1 MANSINEE
9 VRKWM
14 LANNLKSKDVVEATG
29 ISKEAFSNYLTGVRK
44 WSTNAAKRMSEVYGL
59 NFKYLKW
66 GEGELTFSPQT
77 ASGNSAPVI
86 QQQGNGCNGNIYAET
101 SKDKI
106 IEQLTESNREL
117 VENNTKLL
125 DMMADVVMK
134 LSDHITRPR
143 D

>member
-1 MANSINEE
+1 MSRQSDALRNWFRANGIRNIDLQELLNLTSGNVSSMLSGRIN
-9 VRKWM
+9 
-14 LANNLKSKDVVEATG
+14 
-29 ISKEAFSNYLTGVRK
+29 ISKSSARILADKYGFSLPF
-44 WSTNAAKRMSEVYGL
+44 L
-59 NFKYLKW
+59 IL
-66 GEGELTFSPQT
+66 GEGELFASQT

-86 QQQGNGCNGNIYAET
+86 QQQGQNCTGSITTET
-101 SKDKI
+101 TKDRI